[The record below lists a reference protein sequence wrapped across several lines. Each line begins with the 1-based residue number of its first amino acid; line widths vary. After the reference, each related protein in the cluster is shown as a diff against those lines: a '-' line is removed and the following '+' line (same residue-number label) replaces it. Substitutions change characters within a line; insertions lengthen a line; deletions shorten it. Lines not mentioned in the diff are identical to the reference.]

1 MKSMKQSLK
10 EATVVLFVLIA
21 CGPLF
26 LLQFPVFGIGSLPD
40 EAWAPNVNILDGNVA
55 SGKLNFS
62 RIFRSHMWNAEIAEL
77 RLAAADEKD
86 DGEGAEDGKDETQGP
101 DRLWDSVM
109 LG

>member
-1 MKSMKQSLK
+1 MKSMQQSLK
-10 EATVVLFVLIA
+10 EPKAVLSVLIA
-21 CGPLF
+21 CVPLF
-26 LLQFPVFGIGSLPD
+26 LLQFSVVGTEWLPA
-40 EAWAPNVNILDGNVA
+40 ESRVANANILDGNVA

-62 RIFRSHMWNAEIAEL
+62 RIFQSHMWNAEIAEL
-77 RLAAADEKD
+77 RLAADDEKD